1 MTKQARKHHEPAN
14 LRIYNVPY
22 YFTGN
27 LRQVRQSLHLTR
39 ERWHDKDQHF
49 RFWEQ
54 CPGTAAPH
62 LSIEQFAL
70 CFLLRR
76 HEKRYRKTTRV

>member
-1 MTKQARKHHEPAN
+1 MTKQARRRDPADP
-14 LRIYNVPY
+14 RVYNVPY
-22 YFTGN
+22 RFTGN
-27 LRQVRQSLHLTR
+27 LRQLRHSLQLTR

-49 RFWEQ
+49 RLWEQ
-54 CPGTAAPH
+54 CPGSAAPH

-76 HEKRYRKTTRV
+76 HEKRYRKTTRAS